1 MIYVNYITR
10 LMVPY
15 ICCETMHASIRVAKV
30 SQSLYET
37 ITYFERHQLVLDIF
51 CRTINGFVQLSE
63 GSVDIL
69 PNLSQCPR
77 VSKSSG

>member
-1 MIYVNYITR
+1 MIYVNYIIR
-10 LMVPY
+10 MMVPY
-15 ICCETMHASIRVAKV
+15 ICYETMHASIRVAKV
-30 SQSLYET
+30 SHPLYET
-37 ITYFERHQLVLDIF
+37 INYFERHKLVLDIF
-51 CRTINGFVQLSE
+51 YGTINGFVQLSE